1 MSHFIDSTKKFIEI
15 SCPEK
20 GESVFK
26 SFICAYIYIIL
37 YCYGNKLYIES
48 CYKFLCRTLN
58 RF

>member
-1 MSHFIDSTKKFIEI
+1 MSHFIDSKKKFIEI

-26 SFICAYIYIIL
+26 SFICAHIYIL
-37 YCYGNKLYIES
+37 FYGNKLYIES